1 MDWIDFPLLLHSNMS
16 AYLTNK
22 ITFEY
27 IKMSSSE
34 QKRSGAQVA
43 MPQPVARALRRLG
56 QDISA
61 ARRMRRLS
69 QEDLA
74 QRIGTSLSTVR
85 RMEDGYPGTAL
96 HTFLRALHV
105 LGRLDDLAQAM
116 ALENDV
122 LGMELVREQLPQR
135 VRTSANKKRQADSV
149 VGKVNTPAPADDLE
163 GF

>member
-1 MDWIDFPLLLHSNMS
+1 
-16 AYLTNK
+16 
-22 ITFEY
+22 
-27 IKMSSSE
+27 MSSSE

-116 ALENDV
+116 TLENDA

-135 VRTSANKKRQADSV
+135 VRTSAGRKRQAASV
-149 VGKVNTPAPADDLE
+149 VDKGDARTPADDLE

>member
-1 MDWIDFPLLLHSNMS
+1 MPPSM
-16 AYLTNK
+16 
-22 ITFEY
+22 
-27 IKMSSSE
+27 

-43 MPQPVARALRRLG
+43 LPQPVERALRRLG
-56 QDISA
+56 QDIST

-85 RMEDGYPGTAL
+85 RMEEGYPGTAL
-96 HTFLRALHV
+96 HTFLRALQV
-105 LGRLDDLAQAM
+105 LGRLDAVLKVMAM
-116 ALENDV
+116 ENDV

-135 VRTSANKKRQADSV
+135 VRTSSGSKRQARQ
-149 VGKVNTPAPADDLE
+149 PAAASEGSTHAGTDELE

>member
-1 MDWIDFPLLLHSNMS
+1 MP
-16 AYLTNK
+16 
-22 ITFEY
+22 
-27 IKMSSSE
+27 SSE

-116 ALENDV
+116 TLEKDA

-135 VRTSANKKRQADSV
+135 VRSSAGRKRQAASV
-149 VGKVNTPAPADDLE
+149 VGKGDASAPVDDLE

>member
-1 MDWIDFPLLLHSNMS
+1 MMR
-16 AYLTNK
+16 
-22 ITFEY
+22 
-27 IKMSSSE
+27 SSE

-85 RMEDGYPGTAL
+85 RMEDGYAGTAL

-105 LGRLDDLAQAM
+105 LGRLDDLAQAIT
-116 ALENDV
+116 LENDA
-122 LGMELVREQLPQR
+122 LGLELVLEQLPQR
-135 VRTSANKKRQADSV
+135 VRTSSGKKRPAVRSKTAADEGDANGRS
-149 VGKVNTPAPADDLE
+149 DELE

>member
-1 MDWIDFPLLLHSNMS
+1 MPP
-16 AYLTNK
+16 
-22 ITFEY
+22 
-27 IKMSSSE
+27 SE

-43 MPQPVARALRRLG
+43 LPKPVERALHRLG
-56 QDISA
+56 QDIST

-85 RMEDGYPGTAL
+85 RMEDGHPGTAL

-105 LGRLDDLAQAM
+105 LGRLEAVVKAM
-116 ALENDV
+116 AMENDV

-135 VRTSANKKRQADSV
+135 VRTSRG
-149 VGKVNTPAPADDLE
+149 GKAQVRHSATAKEGATDVRPDELE

>member
-1 MDWIDFPLLLHSNMS
+1 MP
-16 AYLTNK
+16 T
-22 ITFEY
+22 
-27 IKMSSSE
+27 SE

-43 MPQPVARALRRLG
+43 LPQPVERALRRLG
-56 QDISA
+56 LDIST

-96 HTFLRALHV
+96 HTFLRALQV
-105 LGRLDDLAQAM
+105 LGRLDAVLKVMAM
-116 ALENDV
+116 ENDV

-135 VRTSANKKRQADSV
+135 VRTSSGKKRQARQSV
-149 VGKVNTPAPADDLE
+149 AASERSANAGTDELE

>member
-1 MDWIDFPLLLHSNMS
+1 MGTSP
-16 AYLTNK
+16 
-22 ITFEY
+22 
-27 IKMSSSE
+27 
-34 QKRSGAQVA
+34 QKRSGTQVA
-43 MPQPVARALRRLG
+43 LPMPVGRALRGLG

-61 ARRMRRLS
+61 ARRLRRLS

-105 LGRLDDLAQAM
+105 LGRLEDMVKVMAM
-116 ALENDV
+116 ENDA

-135 VRTSANKKRQADSV
+135 IRMAR
-149 VGKVNTPAPADDLE
+149 GNTPRSRRGAVAKDDSSAGSYTDELE

>member
-1 MDWIDFPLLLHSNMS
+1 
-16 AYLTNK
+16 
-22 ITFEY
+22 
-27 IKMSSSE
+27 
-34 QKRSGAQVA
+34 
-43 MPQPVARALRRLG
+43 MPRPVERALHRLG
-56 QDISA
+56 RDISI
-61 ARRMRRLS
+61 ARRVRRLS

-105 LGRLDDLAQAM
+105 LGRLEDMVKVM
-116 ALENDV
+116 ATENDT

-135 VRTSANKKRQADSV
+135 VRTSSGSKAR
-149 VGKVNTPAPADDLE
+149 VGRPAAAKEGAADDTDELE

>member
-1 MDWIDFPLLLHSNMS
+1 MLP
-16 AYLTNK
+16 
-22 ITFEY
+22 
-27 IKMSSSE
+27 SE
-34 QKRSGAQVA
+34 KKRSGARVA
-43 MPQPVARALRRLG
+43 LPRPVERALHRLG
-56 QDISA
+56 QDIST

-96 HTFLRALHV
+96 HTFLRALQV
-105 LGRLDDLAQAM
+105 LGRLEAVVQVMAM
-116 ALENDV
+116 ENDV

-135 VRTSANKKRQADSV
+135 VRTSRGSKSRAESPTAAKAS
-149 VGKVNTPAPADDLE
+149 AADDTDELE

>member
-1 MDWIDFPLLLHSNMS
+1 MPI
-16 AYLTNK
+16 
-22 ITFEY
+22 
-27 IKMSSSE
+27 SE
-34 QKRSGAQVA
+34 QRNPSLRVA
-43 MPQPVARALRRLG
+43 MPRPVERALQRVG
-56 QDISA
+56 QDIST
-61 ARRMRRLS
+61 ARRLRRLS

-105 LGRLDDLAQAM
+105 LGRLEDMVKVM
-116 ALENDV
+116 ATENDS

-135 VRTSANKKRQADSV
+135 VRTSRGSKPRVGRSAAAKEGV
-149 VGKVNTPAPADDLE
+149 VDDIDELE

>member
-1 MDWIDFPLLLHSNMS
+1 MS
-16 AYLTNK
+16 P
-22 ITFEY
+22 
-27 IKMSSSE
+27 SGG
-34 QKRSGAQVA
+34 KRSGAQVA
-43 MPQPVARALRRLG
+43 MPQPVARVLRRLG

-85 RMEDGYPGTAL
+85 RMEDGHAGTAL

-105 LGRLDDLAQAM
+105 LGRLDDLAQVM
-116 ALENDV
+116 ALENDA

-135 VRTSANKKRQADSV
+135 VRTSSGKKR
-149 VGKVNTPAPADDLE
+149 PAVRSKTAAGEGDAQGHSDELE

>member
-1 MDWIDFPLLLHSNMS
+1 MLPP
-16 AYLTNK
+16 
-22 ITFEY
+22 
-27 IKMSSSE
+27 E

-43 MPQPVARALRRLG
+43 MPQPVARVLLRLG

-85 RMEDGYPGTAL
+85 RMEDGYAGTAL

-105 LGRLDDLAQAM
+105 LGRLDDLARAM
-116 ALENDV
+116 TLENDA

-135 VRTSANKKRQADSV
+135 VRTSS
-149 VGKVNTPAPADDLE
+149 GKQRHTARPRKGNTDGPADDLE

>member
-1 MDWIDFPLLLHSNMS
+1 MQ
-16 AYLTNK
+16 
-22 ITFEY
+22 
-27 IKMSSSE
+27 SSE

-43 MPQPVARALRRLG
+43 LPRPVERALHRLG
-56 QDISA
+56 RDIST

-96 HTFLRALHV
+96 HTFLRALQV
-105 LGRLDDLAQAM
+105 LGRLEAM
-116 ALENDV
+116 VKVMAMENDV

-135 VRTSANKKRQADSV
+135 VRTSRSSKPRVRPAVAKENTAD
-149 VGKVNTPAPADDLE
+149 NADELE

>member
-1 MDWIDFPLLLHSNMS
+1 MS
-16 AYLTNK
+16 TSK
-22 ITFEY
+22 QR
-27 IKMSSSE
+27 KSSL
-34 QKRSGAQVA
+34 QVA
-43 MPQPVARALRRLG
+43 MPRPVERALRRFG
-56 QDISA
+56 EDIST

-105 LGRLDDLAQAM
+105 LGRLEDM
-116 ALENDV
+116 ANVMTIENDT

-135 VRTSANKKRQADSV
+135 VRTSRGSQAGGS
-149 VGKVNTPAPADDLE
+149 GPAAAKERVADDSDELE

>member
-1 MDWIDFPLLLHSNMS
+1 MP
-16 AYLTNK
+16 
-22 ITFEY
+22 
-27 IKMSSSE
+27 SSE

-43 MPQPVARALRRLG
+43 LPKPVERALHRLG
-56 QDISA
+56 QDVST

-105 LGRLDDLAQAM
+105 LGRLDAVVKVMAM
-116 ALENDV
+116 ENDV

-135 VRTSANKKRQADSV
+135 VRTPRGSKPQVRRSATAKEGTIDVRSDE
-149 VGKVNTPAPADDLE
+149 LE

>member
-1 MDWIDFPLLLHSNMS
+1 
-16 AYLTNK
+16 
-22 ITFEY
+22 
-27 IKMSSSE
+27 MSSSD

-69 QEDLA
+69 QDDLA

-85 RMEDGYPGTAL
+85 RMEDGSAGTAL

-116 ALENDV
+116 RLENDV
-122 LGMELVREQLPQR
+122 LGMELLREQLPQR
-135 VRTSANKKRQADSV
+135 VRGASGRKRSTPPA
-149 VGKVNTPAPADDLE
+149 GKGDAQRHSDELE
-163 GF
+163 GL

>member
-1 MDWIDFPLLLHSNMS
+1 
-16 AYLTNK
+16 
-22 ITFEY
+22 
-27 IKMSSSE
+27 MSSSE
-34 QKRSGAQVA
+34 RKRSGAQVA
-43 MPQPVARALRRLG
+43 MPQPVARVLYRLG
-56 QDISA
+56 QDISV
-61 ARRMRRLS
+61 ARRMRRMS

-96 HTFLRALHV
+96 HSFLRALHV

-116 ALENDV
+116 TLENDA

-135 VRTSANKKRQADSV
+135 VRTSASRKRQAAPV
-149 VGKVNTPAPADDLE
+149 VDKGDARAPVDDLE

>member
-1 MDWIDFPLLLHSNMS
+1 MLF
-16 AYLTNK
+16 
-22 ITFEY
+22 
-27 IKMSSSE
+27 
-34 QKRSGAQVA
+34 RSH
-43 MPQPVARALRRLG
+43 LG
-56 QDISA
+56 
-61 ARRMRRLS
+61 MRRLS

-116 ALENDV
+116 TLENDA

-135 VRTSANKKRQADSV
+135 VRTSAGRKRQASPV
-149 VGKVNTPAPADDLE
+149 VGKGGAPAPADDLE

>member
-1 MDWIDFPLLLHSNMS
+1 MP
-16 AYLTNK
+16 A
-22 ITFEY
+22 
-27 IKMSSSE
+27 SE
-34 QKRSGAQVA
+34 QRNSSLRIA
-43 MPQPVARALRRLG
+43 MPRPVERALHRLG
-56 QDISA
+56 RDISI
-61 ARRMRRLS
+61 ARRVRRLS

-105 LGRLDDLAQAM
+105 LGRLEDMVKVM
-116 ALENDV
+116 ATENDT

-135 VRTSANKKRQADSV
+135 VRTSSGSKAR
-149 VGKVNTPAPADDLE
+149 VGRPAAAKEGAADDTDELE